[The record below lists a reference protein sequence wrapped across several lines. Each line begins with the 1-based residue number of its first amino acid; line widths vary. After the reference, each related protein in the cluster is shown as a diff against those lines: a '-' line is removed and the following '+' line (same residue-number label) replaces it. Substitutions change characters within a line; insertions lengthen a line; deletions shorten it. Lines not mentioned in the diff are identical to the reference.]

1 MTQRKRESPHTHTQS
16 GITLE
21 LLPNHDFFLPN
32 EKKKK
37 KSNKNHCDYN
47 NNRDFHEAFP
57 FFFIFLKSNKL

>member
-1 MTQRKRESPHTHTQS
+1 MTQRKRESPHTQS

-37 KSNKNHCDYN
+37 NQIKITATLITIGISM
-47 NNRDFHEAFP
+47 RPFP
-57 FFFIFLKSNKL
+57 FFLYF